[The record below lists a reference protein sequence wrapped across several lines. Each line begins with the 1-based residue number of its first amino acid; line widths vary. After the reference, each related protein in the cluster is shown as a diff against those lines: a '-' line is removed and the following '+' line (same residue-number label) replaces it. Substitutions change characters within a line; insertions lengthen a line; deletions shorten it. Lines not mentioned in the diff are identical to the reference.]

1 VSQTSTRHRAI
12 VIALFV
18 TALVGAVIA
27 LSAVGASPASAQSSC
42 DISQF
47 KNPDGTLDT
56 TGYLA
61 CVQQASVQ
69 AAKPATDCPTATLQ
83 LAASADPATL
93 SPGQS
98 TNFTA
103 VGFAPNSD
111 VSIFICSTPVN
122 LGTFQADSTGR
133 VAVTV
138 TIPAGTTL
146 GAHTLAAVGN
156 RSNGLSQV
164 AYAAI
169 QVVSPTTT
177 GTLPTTGSDNGKLI
191 AMGAALVVLGGA
203 AVFGS
208 TRARR
213 PAMVE
218 TD

>member
-1 VSQTSTRHRAI
+1 MRHRAI

-18 TALVGAVIA
+18 TALCAAVLTMGTFGAN
-27 LSAVGASPASAQSSC
+27 SAHAQTSSSC
-42 DISQF
+42 DISKF
-47 KNPDGTLDT
+47 KNPDGSLDT

-61 CVQQASVQ
+61 CVQAASVS
-69 AAKPATDCPTATLQ
+69 APKPSPDCPTAELQ
-83 LAASADPATL
+83 LAAQADPATL
-93 SPGQS
+93 SPGQT

-111 VSIFICSTPVN
+111 VTIFICSTPVN

-133 VAVTV
+133 VATTVTV
-138 TIPAGTTL
+138 PAGTTL
-146 GAHTLAAVGN
+146 GAHTLAAVGA
-156 RSNGLSQV
+156 RSNGIQQV

-169 QVVSPTTT
+169 QVVSPAPST
-177 GTLPTTGSDNGKLI
+177 GTLPTTGSDSGKLI

>member
-1 VSQTSTRHRAI
+1 MRHRAI

-18 TALVGAVIA
+18 TALLGAVFA
-27 LSAVGASPASAQSSC
+27 LSTVGASAANAQTSSC

-61 CVQQASVQ
+61 CVQFESIT
-69 AAKPATDCPTATLQ
+69 AAKPASDCPTAELQ
-83 LAASADPATL
+83 LAAQADPATL

-111 VSIFICSTPVN
+111 VTIFICSTPVN

-146 GAHTLAAVGN
+146 GAHTLAAVGT
-156 RSNGLSQV
+156 RANGLSQV

-169 QVVSPTTT
+169 QVVSPAPTT
-177 GTLPTTGSDNGKLI
+177 GTLPTTGSDSGKLI

-203 AVFGS
+203 AIFGS

-213 PAMVE
+213 PATVE